1 MDLVFCFDVEK
12 SISVTYGE
20 NCYKTYYSLHVKNCR
35 NAYFLYDCVDCSNC
49 FMCRNLRNKEYYI
62 SNKQYTKEEY
72 KKKVSEYKLSSR
84 KTIKKLQQEF
94 EQHVRK
100 DAIHQSVDNINCENV
115 T

>member
-1 MDLVFCFDVEK
+1 
-12 SISVTYGE
+12 
-20 NCYKTYYSLHVKNCR
+20 
-35 NAYFLYDCVDCSNC
+35 
-49 FMCRNLRNKEYYI
+49 MCRNLRNKEYYI